1 VKENFMIRLAL
12 SIFVFALLA
21 CGGSDTAQTGDADAA
36 KTTAAAPAADDA
48 PPVAASPSGADA
60 EVPVNLEATTCVG
73 LVTEAKFQAALP
85 VCMAA
90 LNVDPNNEAVQTAL
104 ATAKAESAT
113 AAASG
118 AADAAVGTA
127 TDAANSGVNDLT
139 GGALGGTATE

>member
-1 VKENFMIRLAL
+1 MIRLAL

-21 CGGSDTAQTGDADAA
+21 CGGSDTAQTGDADAE

-48 PPVAASPSGADA
+48 APVAAAPSGSDTAAPAALANPDA
-60 EVPVNLEATTCVG
+60 ENCLA
-73 LVTEAKFQAALP
+73 LVSQAKFQAAVL

-139 GGALGGTATE
+139 GGALGGTETE

>member
-73 LVTEAKFQAALP
+73 LVTEAKFQEAIP

-90 LNVDPNNEAVQTAL
+90 LRIDPEDTAVQAAL
-104 ATAKAESAT
+104 ETAKTKSAA

-118 AADAAVGTA
+118 AADAAVGSA
-127 TDAANSGVNDLT
+127 TDAANSRANDLT